1 MASELGHIL
10 MFGTLDMEGHGD
22 LHEVS
27 RQAAH
32 DVLQARKRQMQE
44 RITQPDWRARKQE
57 LELAQPAKLAKLVE
71 MGEPGKHEQQFVNE
85 QLEMPEPFKRDPFV
99 NVKAETAE
107 PFKQEQLVNA
117 KLETAEPVKQEQLAN
132 VKTETAEPAKQEQ
145 LANVKTA
152 TTEPAKQEQH
162 VKTETAEPVKQ
173 EQLANVKIETA
184 EPAKQEQLANVK
196 TATTEPAKQEQHV
209 KTETAEPVKQEQLAN
224 VKTETAEPVKQEQVR
239 RQWKAGD
246 LRMNGPAGNLEIAE
260 HAYVE
265 GCCWS
270 QSFCQNNC
278 NTRRLIN
285 KRNYTLPQEVIIL
298 SK

>member
-1 MASELGHIL
+1 

-117 KLETAEPVKQEQLAN
+117 KLETAEPVKQEQ
-132 VKTETAEPAKQEQ
+132 
-145 LANVKTA
+145 
-152 TTEPAKQEQH
+152 
-162 VKTETAEPVKQ
+162 
-173 EQLANVKIETA
+173 
-184 EPAKQEQLANVK
+184 
-196 TATTEPAKQEQHV
+196 
-209 KTETAEPVKQEQLAN
+209 
-224 VKTETAEPVKQEQVR
+224 VR

>member
-132 VKTETAEPAKQEQ
+132 VK
-145 LANVKTA
+145 
-152 TTEPAKQEQH
+152 
-162 VKTETAEPVKQ
+162 
-173 EQLANVKIETA
+173 IETA

-285 KRNYTLPQEVIIL
+285 KRNYTLPQEVIKIDEMSRHDFFDPKL
-298 SK
+298 QPLHKIF

>member
-107 PFKQEQLVNA
+107 PFKQEELVNA
-117 KLETAEPVKQEQLAN
+117 KLETA
-132 VKTETAEPAKQEQ
+132 
-145 LANVKTA
+145 
-152 TTEPAKQEQH
+152 
-162 VKTETAEPVKQ
+162 
-173 EQLANVKIETA
+173 
-184 EPAKQEQLANVK
+184 
-196 TATTEPAKQEQHV
+196 EPAKQEQHV

-224 VKTETAEPVKQEQVR
+224 VKTETAKPVKQEQVR

-285 KRNYTLPQEVIIL
+285 KRNYTLPHEVIRIDEMSRPDFFYPKL
-298 SK
+298 QPLQMTRIK